1 MSARRGQQVHRV
13 DAEHLELGGGLEV
26 LLAAAIESVAP
37 GGILEIR
44 TPSRAV
50 ALELPGWARLAGHEP
65 IEHLSRGDGHI
76 VAVRRGTTAR
86 ILAGPL
92 PPREPAPPVRRGR
105 LRTADWRAGAPPPDP
120 DPSAGFAPLHAVPEA
135 RTPSTRPWRLSHRD
149 ALWAD
154 DVGELVDQAAGQ
166 QWDAS
171 RDIPWEAALGLD
183 DATERAVAQV
193 MTFLAQNEYA
203 ALYVPAGFL
212 PQVNPQ
218 LVELVLWL
226 GGHVHDE
233 ARHIEVFTKRAL
245 AGGHHGYAL
254 ASTELSLSTLLD
266 EHDFTA
272 SSLLLNVL
280 GEGTFLDLLRFIAA
294 VAPDAATGAAARLAH
309 RDERRHVHFGVSHIR
324 RAVSIDP
331 DLVGTLVAAAE
342 ARAAKLVSLSGL
354 SPVLVEALTIMAA
367 QSLQPAE
374 LSEAAADVRA
384 LMRTMERNRLRRLR
398 SCGFDALTA
407 RHLSDL
413 HTPNLM

>member
-1 MSARRGQQVHRV
+1 VTVGREQVKHRV

-26 LLAAAIESVAP
+26 LLAAAIQRVAP
-37 GGILEIR
+37 GGVLEIR

-50 ALELPGWARLAGHEP
+50 ALELPGWARLAGHDP
-65 IEHLSRGDGHI
+65 VDQISRSDGHV
-76 VAVRRGTTAR
+76 VAIRRGLSTR
-86 ILAGPL
+86 ILAPAL
-92 PPREPAPPVRRGR
+92 PPPDPPPPLRHGA
-105 LRTADWRAGAPPPDP
+105 LRTADWRGGAPAPEPEP
-120 DPSAGFAPLHAVPEA
+120 RAGFAPLGAVPEIGA
-135 RTPSTRPWRLSHRD
+135 PTRHWRLSRRD
-149 ALWAD
+149 SIWAD
-154 DVGELVDQAAGQ
+154 DVGELVDQANGQ

-171 RDIPWEAALGLD
+171 RDIPWEAAHGLD
-183 DATERAVAQV
+183 DTTERAVAQV

-226 GGHVHDE
+226 SSHVQDE

-280 GEGTFLDLLRFIAA
+280 GEGTFLDLLRFIE
-294 VAPDAATGAAARLAH
+294 VRAPDAATAAAARLAH
-309 RDERRHVHFGVSHIR
+309 RDERRHVHFGISNIKRSV
-324 RAVSIDP
+324 AIDP
-331 DLVGTLVAAAE
+331 DVTAPLVTAAE
-342 ARAAKLVSLSGL
+342 TRAAKLVSLSGL
-354 SPVLVEALTIMAA
+354 SPVLVESLTIMAA
-367 QSLQPAE
+367 RSLQPAE
-374 LSEAAADVRA
+374 LSEAAAAVRA
-384 LMRTMERNRLRRLR
+384 LMQTMERNRLRRLQA
-398 SCGFDALTA
+398 CGFDAATA
-407 RHLSDL
+407 RRLSDL